1 MARSDTKCWPL
12 ALALLRLHHHVATG
26 SLPTESLEVPRD
38 NAMDC
43 LGPGENVVI
52 NMLIYMSSWPTG
64 PDL

>member
-12 ALALLRLHHHVATG
+12 ALARNLRLHHVATG

-52 NMLIYMSSWPTG
+52 DSN
-64 PDL
+64 